1 MQPAREQRWDKS
13 SRLPVRQ
20 LVSLDG
26 QHCRTFLSIQA
37 FLEDDVR
44 LLGMGVMN
52 GRKPKYLRLY
62 TCLRNTEH
70 LTRLDGC
77 SCAIKFF
84 FSFSVFMRKYLK
96 SYVHLRFPV
105 SPGSSPALYK

>member
-77 SCAIKFF
+77 SCAINIFF
-84 FSFSVFMRKYLK
+84 FIFGLHAKVFKI
-96 SYVHLRFPV
+96 LRASEV
-105 SPGSSPALYK
+105 SGQYWQQSCFI